1 MRQEGGFASCR
12 LHRTSSCRETNVR
25 LKRDRNQTV
34 VALRGAARLLVRR
47 AMSEGRVTVTRK
59 ACAAICL
66 TAFAAAAQTPRVLTL
81 QEALRVARERQP
93 QIRDARA
100 AVEAAEARVDLSR
113 SGLLPQVSAAAGYQH
128 NLRPGS
134 AAVATATS
142 SRSPSFFNA
151 AITLNQL
158 IWDFGQTWG
167 RYQSSQALAAA
178 QENSERAVSLQI
190 DNTLRAAFFQARAT
204 RALVGVAREAMVNF
218 GKHLEQI
225 QGFVEAGTR
234 PEIDLAQARADLA
247 NARSQLIDAQ
257 NNYLIAKAQ
266 LNQAMGVV
274 GPTDYEVADQSL
286 LPIPGEESSID
297 GLAEEAL
304 KARPEMIALED
315 QIKAQLQT
323 VSAIK
328 GCYGP
333 AVGAT
338 AGATTG
344 GPRVDDLG
352 WNLALGVT
360 LTWQIYQG
368 GFTTAQ
374 VHEAEAAAGQLAAQL
389 DLLRQQVRFDV
400 EQASLAVRAAKA
412 VIEADRETVVNAR
425 DRLRLAACRA
435 EPGRRCAV
443 AIGDAQ
449 VALTTAE
456 AQTVQ
461 AENRLSTARAQLLR
475 ALGRQ

>member
-1 MRQEGGFASCR
+1 MRNR
-12 LHRTSSCRETNVR
+12 
-25 LKRDRNQTV
+25 
-34 VALRGAARLLVRR
+34 
-47 AMSEGRVTVTRK
+47 RVTLAREAGV
-59 ACAAICL
+59 AIWCATL
-66 TAFAAAAQTPRVLTL
+66 AASAQMPRVLTL

-93 QIRDARA
+93 QLREARYLTEAAYARA
-100 AVEAAEARVDLSR
+100 DQAR
-113 SGLLPQVSAAAGYQH
+113 SGLLPQVSATAGYQKTTA
-128 NLRPGS
+128 NFIARPGAVPG
-134 AAVATATS
+134 AASTKNAGS
-142 SRSPSFFNA
+142 SLGFFNFFNGS
-151 AITLNQL
+151 LSVNQL
-158 IWDFGQTWG
+158 IWDFGQTYG
-167 RYQSSQALAAA
+167 RYRAARSLTEA
-178 QENSERAVSLQI
+178 QQNNERSVSLQI
-190 DNTLRAAFFQARAT
+190 DNTLRAAFFLARAN
-204 RALVGVAREAMVNF
+204 RALVGVANKAVVNF
-218 GKHLEQI
+218 GKHLDQV
-225 QGFVEAGTR
+225 QGFVEVGTR
-234 PEIDLAQARADLA
+234 PEIDLAQARADVA
-247 NARSQLIDAQ
+247 SARSQLIDAQ

-266 LNQAMGVV
+266 LNQAMGIV

-297 GLAEEAL
+297 ALAEEAL
-304 KARPEMIALED
+304 KARPELIALDD

-328 GCYGP
+328 GGYGP

-352 WNLALGVT
+352 WNLALGLT

-425 DRLRLAACRA
+425 DRLRLA
-435 EPGRRCAV
+435 EGRYETGV
-443 AIGDAQ
+443 GSAIELGDAQ

-461 AENRLSTARAQLLR
+461 AEDRLSTARAQLLR